1 MNKYTKIGLTA
12 LAGSLVAGSVSAAEL
27 TATGSATMTFTG
39 GDENANHGNGW
50 TMADSVTFSAS
61 GDVNDIG
68 ITLSL
73 EVDGDAQSQKVDP
86 AAASATATGS
96 NVLDS
101 HSISFDFGE
110 AGSLTFAGHGGSGF
124 MDANDDVMPTASEEP
139 WDVISGADAG
149 VINGFAGNNMF
160 TYKYSHDSGI
170 NLTLGYIN
178 AADAVTDVSYSDY
191 GVTYTGMDG
200 LTVGYGEGD
209 VEQTTG
215 TKSNESTLFAKYT
228 LGSATV
234 GIQMSEKD
242 NETGS
247 DVESTGIGVSYQ
259 VNDDLA
265 ISYGSNT
272 LEKVGSTDQEATAIG
287 VSYTMGSLGI
297 ALSMNQV
304 DNIAHSDSND
314 REGYQLGLS
323 FAF

>member
-12 LAGSLVAGSVSAAEL
+12 LAGSLVAGSVSAAEMS
-27 TATGSATMTFTG
+27 ASGSATMTFTG
-39 GDENANHGNGW
+39 GDEKANHGNGW

-68 ITLSL
+68 VTLSIEL
-73 EVDGDAQSQKVDP
+73 DGDAQSKKSN
-86 AAASATATGS
+86 ATTGYSSANAT

-101 HSISFDFGE
+101 HSITFDFGD
-110 AGSLTFAGHGGSGF
+110 AGTLVFAGHGGDGF
-124 MDANDDVMPTASEEP
+124 MSANDDVMPTASEEP

-149 VINGFAGNNMF
+149 VVNGFSGDNMF
-160 TYKYSHDSGI
+160 TYKYSHDSGL
-170 NLTLGYIN
+170 NLTASYIN
-178 AADAVTDVSYSDY
+178 AGTVTDVSYSDY

-200 LTVGYGEGD
+200 LTIGYGEGD
-209 VEQTTG
+209 VESTTG
-215 TKSNESTLFAKYT
+215 TKSEESTMFAKYAI
-228 LGSATV
+228 GSATI
-234 GIQMSEKD
+234 GMQLSEKD
-242 NETGS
+242 NDGAS
-247 DVESTGIGVSYQ
+247 DVETTGIGISYQ

-265 ISYGSNT
+265 ISYGTNT
-272 LEKVGSTDQEATAIG
+272 MEKTGSDDQESTAIG

-304 DNIAHSDSND
+304 DNIAHSGSND